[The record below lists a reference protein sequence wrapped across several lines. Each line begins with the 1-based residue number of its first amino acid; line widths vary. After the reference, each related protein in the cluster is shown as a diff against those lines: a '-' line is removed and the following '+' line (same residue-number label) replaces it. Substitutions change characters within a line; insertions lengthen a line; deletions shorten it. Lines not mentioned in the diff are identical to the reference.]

1 MKTLLMQGAKAMNI
15 ALNDVQATSLISYLE
30 LIIKWNKTYNLSAIC
45 TMEIGVKKHLL
56 DCLSIM
62 PYVDE
67 SPLLDV
73 GAGAGLPG
81 IVLSI
86 MKPTLT
92 VSVLDSVGKKC
103 RFMQFAKS
111 QLALKNLSVVNTR
124 LNCINRHFLPT
135 ESSTLTVSVGFIML
149 STIPGNPAPAPT
161 SSSGDSST

>member
-1 MKTLLMQGAKAMNI
+1 
-15 ALNDVQATSLISYLE
+15 
-30 LIIKWNKTYNLSAIC
+30 
-45 TMEIGVKKHLL
+45 MEVGVKKHLL

-86 MKPTLT
+86 MKPTLA

-111 QLALKNLSVVNTR
+111 HLALKNLSVVNTR
-124 LNCINRHFLPT
+124 LETFKPQQCFGQAIYQHK
-135 ESSTLTVSVGFIML
+135 
-149 STIPGNPAPAPT
+149 A
-161 SSSGDSST
+161 

>member
-1 MKTLLMQGAKAMNI
+1 
-15 ALNDVQATSLISYLE
+15 
-30 LIIKWNKTYNLSAIC
+30 LIIKWNKAYNLSAIR

-73 GAGAGLPG
+73 GSGAGLPG

-86 MKPTLT
+86 MKPTLA

-103 RFMQFAKS
+103 RFMQFGWP
-111 QLALKNLSVVNTR
+111 
-124 LNCINRHFLPT
+124 IFLMD
-135 ESSTLTVSVGFIML
+135 LL
-149 STIPGNPAPAPT
+149 Y
-161 SSSGDSST
+161 

>member
-1 MKTLLMQGAKAMNI
+1 MTSLDK
-15 ALNDVQATSLISYLE
+15 ATSLISYLE

-86 MKPTLT
+86 MKPTLA

-103 RFMQFAKS
+103 RFMQFAGNLTKT
-111 QLALKNLSVVNTR
+111 LLRFEDLKACV
-124 LNCINRHFLPT
+124 HH
-135 ESSTLTVSVGFIML
+135 G
-149 STIPGNPAPAPT
+149 
-161 SSSGDSST
+161 